1 VIASSDNKYVF
12 RRCGITVLLATKFPI
27 PWRKVMCAN
36 CILSPKFRSPNSLFP
51 KGNSSSRV
59 MSFSRRC
66 SVYHPNV
73 VFKESDYY
81 VITFCLRYRSKS
93 SFFHGSLETQTTPY
107 HSLSTSP
114 KNTTL
119 RHCHTR
125 CLAVRLAM
133 QDRLIVEI
141 QLTAWSLIGSSPLHL
156 QGICVCINMCSICK
170 IRMNMCCKC
179 K

>member
-1 VIASSDNKYVF
+1 MAHL
-12 RRCGITVLLATKFPI
+12 CMHTLHTWL
-27 PWRKVMCAN
+27 CAN

-66 SVYHPNV
+66 SVSNV
-73 VFKESDYY
+73 VTRTTT
-81 VITFCLRYRSKS
+81 VIFCLRYRSKS

-141 QLTAWSLIGSSPLHL
+141 QLTAWSLIGSSPLRL